1 MIASAVRA
9 CLQSLLEANKRSE
22 ATQMTNQGTTTVTR
36 RQALRRGA
44 AAGAVIWTAPM
55 VISNTAHASGGSN
68 GSKTDGKLDSVTC
81 VWNQRYFRP
90 NRGTPSQPS
99 HDYSG
104 DAFCEVNVGR
114 GWQLLARN
122 EQFVL
127 SFGQVLQF
135 RPWSSHSGGRAAEPL
150 EAPAPT
156 VPATTAAPAPAEDP
170 VEAPAPTV
178 PTTTAAPAP
187 APAAPAPAAPVTTS
201 ATPVAPADVPAEEPQ
216 APTAVETE
224 PPAPQPVD
232 TIVVD
237 MSGRS
242 DLNIGDVFGYF
253 QVVDADPA

>member
-1 MIASAVRA
+1 
-9 CLQSLLEANKRSE
+9 
-22 ATQMTNQGTTTVTR
+22 
-36 RQALRRGA
+36 
-44 AAGAVIWTAPM
+44 M

-156 VPATTAAPAPAEDP
+156 VPTTTAAPAPAEDP

-178 PTTTAAPAP
+178 PTTTAAPAPAEDPVEAPAPTVPTTTAAPAPAPAAP